1 MLHFGCR
8 GDEFAV
14 LNPFGGDQLPGN
26 LVDFVAPPANHDDF
40 QTIMLI
46 EMDMQAGIDHD
57 IGFMLHV
64 G

>member
-26 LVDFVAPPANHDDF
+26 LVDFVAAPANHNDF
-40 QTIMLI
+40 QTIMLV
-46 EMDMQAGIDHD
+46 EMNM
-57 IGFMLHV
+57 
-64 G
+64 